1 MLVFLL
7 SILVTRSSDSNLAPV
22 ILNTFTYVIDPY
34 PVSQN
39 LMHYKGKYLA
49 LAIDQGWLQEI
60 TNLPAYTHSN
70 KDILEKIFKP
80 LCREVYNHQFMS
92 HAMKN

>member
-1 MLVFLL
+1 MGKSPRVP
-7 SILVTRSSDSNLAPV
+7 SPSAATSPMHASSVVNPINITA
-22 ILNTFTYVIDPY
+22 DPY